1 MSKTSNEDFIC
12 EESLVKKKPEIEYD
26 DKAFREGYSAGLTG
40 GFSDDNPYPKSRNCP
55 FGDARPLSWTSGFI
69 EGKAEREAAKREGR
83 PMRVHQ
89 CRSISGDK
97 D

>member
-1 MSKTSNEDFIC
+1 M
-12 EESLVKKKPEIEYD
+12 KKKPEIEYD

-40 GFSDDNPYPKSRNCP
+40 GFSDDNPYPKGRDCP
-55 FGDARPLSWTSGFI
+55 VGDTRPLSWTSGFI
-69 EGKAEREAAKREGR
+69 EGKAERAAAKREGR

-89 CRSISGDK
+89 CRPIPEGK

>member
-40 GFSDDNPYPKSRNCP
+40 GFSDDNPYPKGRECVADDRRS
-55 FGDARPLSWTSGFI
+55 LSWTSGFI
-69 EGKAEREAAKREGR
+69 EGKAERAAAKSEGR

-89 CRSISGDK
+89 YRPIPEGK

>member
-1 MSKTSNEDFIC
+1 MSKTSYEDFIC
-12 EESLVKKKPEIEYD
+12 EESLVKKKPDIEYD

-40 GFSDDNPYPKSRNCP
+40 GFSDDNPYPKGRECVA
-55 FGDARPLSWTSGFI
+55 GDRRSLSWTSGFI
-69 EGKAEREAAKREGR
+69 EGKAERAAAKRESR

-89 CRSISGDK
+89 YRSIPDPK